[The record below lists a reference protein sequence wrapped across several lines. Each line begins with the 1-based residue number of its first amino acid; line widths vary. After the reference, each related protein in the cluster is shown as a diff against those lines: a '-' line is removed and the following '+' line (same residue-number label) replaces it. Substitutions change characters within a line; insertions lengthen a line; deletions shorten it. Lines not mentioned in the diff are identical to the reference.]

1 VSANSRIVFKQR
13 YVKFLAR
20 KLGKKARVLIITV
33 LWLIPALF
41 VARQFSAGHGLTKL
55 LEVGPAYLPRALPQ
69 FQALQPV
76 TALRKGYDG
85 QFYAQVAID
94 PSLRNPRLAQALDMP
109 EYRSR
114 RILIPALA
122 WLLGGGQPS
131 AIVTVYILLH
141 VAAWYVL
148 LWLLLRFERPE
159 TVQDWLCIAA
169 TMLTTGALASLQRS
183 LTDLPAATLL
193 VGAAVLA
200 GRSRT
205 ILLALAV
212 LTKETCA
219 TCAWAP
225 AIDFRKTR
233 HPFWR
238 GAAHVGAIILP
249 FLVWAIYVRSRFQT
263 HFYGGG
269 NFAWPFEGWIY
280 GPILALVRGPRSIGF
295 AGLSL
300 LAELAYLVWRPR
312 LDSFYW
318 RVAITFGVASC
329 LLSDD
334 PLGSDVSFT
343 RDLTPMTIG
352 FNILLM
358 REAPAKFL
366 FWFVGGNIG
375 LFSGLVALIQKMLR
389 T

>member
-1 VSANSRIVFKQR
+1 VSASSRIVFKQR

-20 KLGKKARVLIITV
+20 KPGKKARVLIITV

-41 VARQFSAGHGLTKL
+41 VARQFSPGHGLTKL

-76 TALRKGYDG
+76 TAHRKGYDG

-141 VAAWYVL
+141 LAAWYVL

-225 AIDFRKTR
+225 AIDFRKAR

-280 GPILALVRGPRSIGF
+280 GPIVTLVRGPRSIGF

-300 LAELAYLVWRPR
+300 LAELAYLVARPR

-318 RVAITFGVASC
+318 RVAISFGVASC

-343 RDLTPMTIG
+343 RDLLPMTIG

-358 REAPAKFL
+358 REAPAKFS

-375 LFSGLVALIQKMLR
+375 LFAGLVTLIQKML
-389 T
+389 